1 MSRNQAPSPDASL
14 ATQPRVALAREA
26 AMRLSVSPSMLRK
39 LTLAGEIG
47 HVRLGTGSQRQRI
60 GYTEAQI
67 DQFIASRT
75 VPAAPRSVAEHDQ
88 GPVRSRRRAA
98 ATASDAG
105 AAASTLI
112 AAALKRGSVTQWG
125 ASS

>member
-1 MSRNQAPSPDASL
+1 MSRSQTQVPEASL
-14 ATQPRVALAREA
+14 TIAPRVALAREA

-39 LTLAGEIG
+39 LTFAGEIG

-75 VPAAPRSVAEHDQ
+75 VPAAPRDAAEQDMR
-88 GPVRSRRRAA
+88 PVRSRRRAK
-98 ATASDAG
+98 ASADDAG

-112 AAALKRGSVTQWG
+112 HAALKRGSVSEWG